1 MDPSFT
7 YVFTKGNAAQ
17 AHTMDPSVF
26 ILRALWNYTHFHLQS
41 NVWSSCCNLD
51 EPCTHS
57 LLTIVLVFRR
67 PLVTHSSL
75 IQQKLA
81 SIWKL
86 PLWTFSLKT
95 TIFSVLL
102 FSTYLLTSG
111 NASKGALRNYCT
123 LTGAR
128 GNTSVGSSECCHME
142 NKWGQLILV
151 IFKVKILYNMKNIDL
166 TNWLFHLRCVFSF
179 ILRKYT

>member
-26 ILRALWNYTHFHLQS
+26 ILRTLWNYTHFHLQS

-75 IQQKLA
+75 IQQKLV

-86 PLWTFSLKT
+86 PLWTFPLKT

-111 NASKGALRNYCT
+111 NVSKRSFKKLLYTC
-123 LTGAR
+123 
-128 GNTSVGSSECCHME
+128 
-142 NKWGQLILV
+142 WGQG
-151 IFKVKILYNMKNIDL
+151 
-166 TNWLFHLRCVFSF
+166 
-179 ILRKYT
+179 KYFYWKFWMLPHGEQMRAINPGNSQSENTL